1 MYIFD
6 STKNNI
12 NDLNNAMDKN
22 TTVIFFISSTCDYCI
37 KLEPTIDQL
46 ISKFQNSKLNG
57 NIARVYKDKIP
68 QLKKKK
74 DISGYPTISVYKNGE
89 YLPDYTGQRDER
101 SMSNFLFNVF
111 MENKKK
117 GLTKGR
123 KIIKR
128 ISNATKKLKQNK
140 KIKGLSPENIIKKMV
155 KKFNTIKRKK
165 AKKAKAKKAK
175 AKKAKAK
182 KAKKTKKM
190 SVRFSPIRQS
200 RLPSISPRPSRSPS
214 RPRIRSPPRP
224 RIRSPL
230 RPRIR
235 SPLRPRI
242 RSPLRPRIRS
252 PLRHS
257 RSSISNVQNPLKYY

>member
-175 AKKAKAK
+175 AKKAK
-182 KAKKTKKM
+182 KTKKM

-242 RSPLRPRIRS
+242 RSPLR
-252 PLRHS
+252 HS